1 MTETDMRRVI
11 QPKSDQL
18 NTDDLIG
25 GPRTIRITR
34 VTIATSEQPVSV
46 HFEGD
51 GNKPWKPCKS
61 MCRLL
66 VAAWGPDASVYAG
79 RSVTLF
85 RDPSVL
91 WAGLE
96 VGGIRISH
104 ISHIER
110 DMLIALTVTRGKRTP
125 YTVKMLPAS
134 TPKRAA
140 PADADVEREL
150 AMLVAAYEVAPTT
163 ASVMTLEDSRKQL
176 WPKLSG
182 VQKRQAKDVADTA
195 LTRVR
200 SAEVDTEE
208 QPDDEPTDRGDA
220 WEEAS

>member
-1 MTETDMRRVI
+1 MTPVI
-11 QPKSDQL
+11 KPKSDQL

-34 VTIATSEQPVSV
+34 VTIAGSEQPVSV

-51 GNKPWKPCKS
+51 NNKPWKPCKS

-104 ISHIER
+104 MSHIER
-110 DMLIALTVTRGKRTP
+110 DMLIALTVTRGKRAP

-134 TPKRAA
+134 QPKRTA
-140 PADADVEREL
+140 PATDPDVEREL

-163 ASVMTLEDSRKQL
+163 ASVMTLEESRKQL
-176 WPKLSG
+176 WSKLNG
-182 VQKRQAKDVADTA
+182 AQKRQAKEVADA
-195 LTRVR
+195 AITRVR
-200 SAEVDTEE
+200 SAEAEAE
-208 QPDDEPTDRGDA
+208 QDDSEPTADRGDA